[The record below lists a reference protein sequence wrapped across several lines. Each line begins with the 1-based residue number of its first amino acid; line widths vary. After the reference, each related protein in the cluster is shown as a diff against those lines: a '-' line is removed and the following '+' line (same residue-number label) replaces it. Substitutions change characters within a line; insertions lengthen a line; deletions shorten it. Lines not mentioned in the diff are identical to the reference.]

1 MKAAGVWPETISR
14 LWTRTNPKSGPA
26 SSTQTGICRRR
37 GTGPETSVRKCT
49 FGNAIARYLL
59 DHGGI
64 DLNRLALLDFTDDDR
79 MQFAQLI
86 GYSVSG
92 YSELD
97 YASDESVDA
106 ADEMARAV
114 LEGGGG
120 R

>member
-1 MKAAGVWPETISR
+1 MTHPMQPVVRDKTGVLR
-14 LWTRTNPKSGPA
+14 FQA
-26 SSTQTGICRRR
+26 
-37 GTGPETSVRKCT
+37 
-49 FGNAIARYLL
+49 NAIARYLL

>member
-1 MKAAGVWPETISR
+1 
-14 LWTRTNPKSGPA
+14 
-26 SSTQTGICRRR
+26 
-37 GTGPETSVRKCT
+37 
-49 FGNAIARYLL
+49 
-59 DHGGI
+59 
-64 DLNRLALLDFTDDDR
+64 